1 MLTNTVSSTSF
12 PYAERVKNVPVSFIR
27 DILKA
32 ATQPH
37 MISFAGGLPNPHFF
51 PVEQLAKAAEAV
63 MKSDGHNVLQYGI
76 TEGYQPLRQYI
87 SDRYRHRQRL
97 DIPPENILITSGSQ
111 QALDLIGK
119 VFLNPN
125 DTVLLE
131 RPSYLGA
138 IQCLSMFQ
146 PRFMG
151 ADMEEDGV
159 SLDQVMEAFWD
170 RYVKLFYCIPNYQNP
185 TGVCYS
191 TQKRMEIAKIIR
203 RSNTMLIEDD
213 PYGEICFDDAQ
224 PDPIKSYNPEQTIL
238 LGSFSKTI
246 APGLRLGWIAAEKEI
261 VDKLTKMKQASDLH
275 SNYLSQRILH
285 HFLTEHGM
293 EQHLGSLKSFYKS
306 QRDKMVALIRQYLPS
321 EIQFVEPLGGMFLW
335 LTLPENVNAHEVLY
349 EAIQT
354 NVIFVPGDNFYYSD
368 GVKNTIRLNF
378 SNCDGEKMEEGI
390 RKLGMIL
397 YEYC

>member
-1 MLTNTVSSTSF
+1 MTTTTVPSSTY
-12 PYAERVKNVPVSFIR
+12 PYAERVKNVPVSFVR

-32 ATQPH
+32 ASQPH
-37 MISFAGGLPNPHFF
+37 MISFAGGLPNSQFF
-51 PVEQLAKAAEAV
+51 PVVQMAKAAEEV
-63 MKSDGHNVLQYGI
+63 LKSDGHNVLQYGV
-76 TEGYQPLRQYI
+76 TEGYLPLRQFI
-87 SDRYRHRQRL
+87 SDRYRHRQRM

-125 DTVLLE
+125 DSVLLE

-146 PRFMG
+146 PRFME

-159 SLDQVMEAFWD
+159 NLEQVMEAFWD

-185 TGVCYS
+185 TGICYS

-203 RSNTMLIEDD
+203 RSNTILIEDD

-238 LGSFSKTI
+238 LGSFSKI
-246 APGLRLGWIAAEKEI
+246 VAPGLRLGWIAAEKEI
-261 VDKLTKMKQASDLH
+261 IDKMARMKQASDLH
-275 SNYLSQRILH
+275 SNYLSQRMLH
-285 HFLTEHGM
+285 HFLTENGLASHVNNIT
-293 EQHLGSLKSFYKS
+293 SFYKG
-306 QRDKMVALIRQYLPS
+306 QKNRMVQLIRQYFPT
-321 EIQFVEPLGGMFLW
+321 EIKFVEPNGGMFLW

-354 NVIFVPGDNFYYSD
+354 NVIFVPGDNFYVSR
-368 GVKNTIRLNF
+368 GAKNTIRLNF
-378 SNCDGEKMEEGI
+378 SNCNDQQMEDGI
-390 RKLGMIL
+390 RKLGIIL